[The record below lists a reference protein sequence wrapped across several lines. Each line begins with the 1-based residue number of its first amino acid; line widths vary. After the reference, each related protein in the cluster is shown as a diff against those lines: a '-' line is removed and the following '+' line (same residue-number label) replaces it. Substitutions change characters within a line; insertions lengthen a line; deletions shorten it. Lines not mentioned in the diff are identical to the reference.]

1 MWNFPT
7 NSGVDPSIE
16 NRVAGMTLLRVLLS
30 LCVLF
35 LGCSPRPA
43 TTSGPSA
50 PAKSPAAPPQ
60 DRQVRATGTI
70 KAVREF
76 SVQVPQIA
84 GQPGRLTITKLLS
97 SGAQVQPGDTLA
109 EFDRTQQVDNA
120 RDAQAKLDD
129 FNHQIEQRRAEN
141 RANAE
146 TRSSEYQTAEADLS
160 KARLQLRKNETL
172 SEIER
177 AKNEEKVRAALVK
190 LESLKKSHTSRA
202 LADVAALRIL
212 ELKRDRQAV
221 ALKRAETNVG
231 RLIAKA
237 PHAGMV
243 AIESIWRGD
252 SRGPAQEG
260 DQVFPGQTLLRLFD
274 PSEMEVHTSVG
285 EPDGA
290 ILRASARALVRLDAY
305 PDVLFPARFISSSPV
320 AASDLG
326 SPIKRFAARFLIEK
340 TDPRLLPDLSAAVL
354 IQSDDKIAQ
363 ETRK

>member
-1 MWNFPT
+1 
-7 NSGVDPSIE
+7 
-16 NRVAGMTLLRVLLS
+16 MTLLRVPLLVC
-30 LCVLF
+30 LILA
-35 LGCSPRPA
+35 GCSPRPQPNSV
-43 TTSGPSA
+43 TSV
-50 PAKSPAAPPQ
+50 AKSTTPPPVSE
-60 DRQVRATGTI
+60 RQIRATGTI

-76 SVQVPQIA
+76 SVQVPQIS
-84 GQPGRLTITKLLS
+84 GQPGRLTITKLIP
-97 SGAQVQPGDTLA
+97 SGTRVEAGDTLA

-141 RANAE
+141 RANTE
-146 TRSSEYQTAEADLS
+146 TRASEYQTAEADLA
-160 KARLQLRKNETL
+160 KARLQLRRNETL
-172 SEIER
+172 SEIDR
-177 AKNEEKVRAALVK
+177 AKNEEKARATLARI
-190 LESLKKSHTSRA
+190 ESLKESHAARSQ
-202 LADVAALRIL
+202 ADAAALRIL

-221 ALKRAETNVG
+221 ALKRADTNVG

-243 AIESIWRGD
+243 AVESIWRGE

-274 PSEMEVHTSVG
+274 PNEMEVHTSVG

-290 ILRASARALVRLDAY
+290 VLRSTARATVRLDAY
-305 PDVLFPARFISSSPV
+305 PDLLFAARFISASPV

-354 IQSDDKIAQ
+354 IQSDVTIAQ
-363 ETRK
+363 EKSK